1 MSAYWHKDIQKT
13 AANVRYWGKA
23 DIGCQCPLL
32 SLSEDRPSMFRIW
45 SRAGRAC
52 HFFIVVVIRYETTA
66 AAPWALL
73 LIVRTFFNDAVAVA
87 DWKSFHACL
96 PVNAFAGAL
105 D

>member
-1 MSAYWHKDIQKT
+1 
-13 AANVRYWGKA
+13 
-23 DIGCQCPLL
+23 
-32 SLSEDRPSMFRIW
+32 
-45 SRAGRAC
+45 
-52 HFFIVVVIRYETTA
+52 
-66 AAPWALL
+66 LL